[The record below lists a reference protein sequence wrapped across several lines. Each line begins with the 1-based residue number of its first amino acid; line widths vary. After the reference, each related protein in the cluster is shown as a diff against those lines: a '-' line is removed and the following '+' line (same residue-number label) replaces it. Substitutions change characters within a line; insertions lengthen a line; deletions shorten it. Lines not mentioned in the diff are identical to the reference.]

1 MLWDHETDE
10 WREKGIGRAR
20 AQRSGARYRN
30 RFARCEA
37 VGITRWGLAHGDAE
51 VFRRERRV
59 GGETVL
65 THRMSR
71 PCSWDQCELSCGPEV
86 VIEGCDLLDASVLGD
101 DVGRAIS
108 ET

>member
-1 MLWDHETDE
+1 MRALW
-10 WREKGIGRAR
+10 GGRD
-20 AQRSGARYRN
+20 GAR
-30 RFARCEA
+30 
-37 VGITRWGLAHGDAE
+37 WLAHGDAE

-59 GGETVL
+59 GGESVL
-65 THRMSR
+65 IYRMSR
-71 PCSWDQCELSCGPEV
+71 QCSWDQGELPCCPEV